1 MMRSKLM
8 LWGAAAAIAL
18 SSTATVASVVV
29 VKSLGPSSKAY
40 PPGKTL
46 PESAKITLQ
55 GGDIVTVLGPASAQT
70 LRGPGNFDAKQVT
83 LASAAAKRGRFG
95 ALRAAE
101 VAHNPSIWDV
111 DVSQSGKICVAEPAT
126 MQLWRPESDTAVTVQ
141 IRAADGASHE
151 LTWAAGK
158 ALTAWPSA
166 LPITSG
172 AQYQVEWPDT
182 GEKSSLDFVMV
193 KSPPSD
199 MVGAA
204 QVLIENGCQNQLD
217 LLVDGA
223 SKAGKG
229 N

>member
-1 MMRSKLM
+1 KST
-8 LWGAAAAIAL
+8 IAL
-18 SSTATVASVVV
+18 HSPAAVANVVV
-29 VKSLGPSSKAY
+29 VKPLGPSSKAY

-46 PESAKITLQ
+46 SESARITLQ

-101 VAHNPSIWDV
+101 VAHNPSIWDI
-111 DVSQSGKICVAEPAT
+111 DVSQSGKVCVSQPAKV
-126 MQLWRPESDTAVTVQ
+126 QLWRADTDTAATVQ
-141 IRAADGASHE
+141 IRSADGTSHE

-158 ALTAWPSA
+158 AIAAWPAS
-166 LPITSG
+166 LPMASG
-172 AQYQVEWPDT
+172 AKYQVEWPDT
-182 GEKSSLDFVMV
+182 GDKSSIELVTV
-193 KSPPSD
+193 KSPPAD

-204 QVLIENGCQNQLD
+204 QMLIENGCQNQLD

-223 SKAGKG
+223 TKF
-229 N
+229 